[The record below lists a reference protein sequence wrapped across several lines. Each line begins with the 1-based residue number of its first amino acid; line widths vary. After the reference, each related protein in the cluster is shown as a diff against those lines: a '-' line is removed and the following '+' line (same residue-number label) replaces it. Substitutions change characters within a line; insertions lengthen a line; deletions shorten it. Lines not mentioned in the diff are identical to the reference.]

1 MTFLLTLKQ
10 LLMNFVVVIHGGL
23 RWRSFYLT
31 ELIYNFYYL
40 IIFNLSLIISVKKL
54 WVMNALS
61 NRDMY
66 EHLRFIDIV
75 VKIKL

>member
-10 LLMNFVVVIHGGL
+10 LLMNFVVVIRGGL
-23 RWRSFYLT
+23 RWRTFYLT

-40 IIFNLSLIISVKKL
+40 ILLNLSLIISVKTIVGK
-54 WVMNALS
+54 NALS
-61 NRDMY
+61 NRDIH
-66 EHLRFIDIV
+66 EHLRFIVIV